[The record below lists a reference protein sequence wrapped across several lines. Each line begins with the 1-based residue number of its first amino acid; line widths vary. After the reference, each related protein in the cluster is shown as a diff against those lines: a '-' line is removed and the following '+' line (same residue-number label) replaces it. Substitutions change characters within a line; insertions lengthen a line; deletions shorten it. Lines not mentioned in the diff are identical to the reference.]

1 MNTRELRELTRE
13 LIDAV
18 DVLAAARATERKA
31 QAGIIMAFS
40 SAGRDSAE
48 LVLSA
53 QRTVLNAAAA
63 WRDAH
68 K

>member
-1 MNTRELRELTRE
+1 MNTRELVRFTQE

-18 DVLAAARATERKA
+18 DVLVAARATERKA

-40 SAGRDSAE
+40 SADRDSAE
-48 LVLSA
+48 LVRSA
-53 QRTVLNAAAA
+53 QRTVLGAAAA

>member
-1 MNTRELRELTRE
+1 MNTRELARFTQE

-18 DVLAAARATERKA
+18 DVLVAARVTERKA

-48 LVLSA
+48 MVLSA
-53 QRTVLNAAAA
+53 QRTVLGAAAA